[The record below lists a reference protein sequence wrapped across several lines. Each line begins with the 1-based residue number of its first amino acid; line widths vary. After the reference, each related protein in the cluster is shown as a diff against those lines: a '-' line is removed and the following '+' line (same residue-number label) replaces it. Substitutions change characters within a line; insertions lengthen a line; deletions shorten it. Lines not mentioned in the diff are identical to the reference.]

1 MLIFLFVFFMQTFL
15 WLQENYDYDIHTNID
30 SSGNNFLHRI
40 AKSSNA
46 ARFIEQLIFHMND
59 ESRIDVLA
67 FTRGGF
73 RKHITNALNSDG
85 HIWIEILVNKGNV
98 RALDLALSPHHK
110 FSWDMCLYC
119 SDIIGPL
126 NNFSRQQK
134 NHTATLIINSFHARC
149 EMSQLYSSICH
160 SSSDEKENELFQC
173 DGLSVL
179 CGTRPNLYAEQFI
192 RFYHDW
198 KNIANLNHSVF
209 TTVVKRGYSRIFELF
224 YSVNDAWFWNE
235 EDRIWLNEENDQFIQ
250 PEISSDVDSET
261 ILIDLTTICIIGESQ
276 SWFKHELFEK
286 QMYFRNV
293 M

>member
-1 MLIFLFVFFMQTFL
+1 M
-15 WLQENYDYDIHTNID
+15 WLQEDYNYNIHTTID
-30 SSGNNFLHRI
+30 PSGNNFLHRI

-46 ARFIEQLIFHMND
+46 ARFMEKFTSNLNE
-59 ESRIDVLA
+59 ESKIDV
-67 FTRGGF
+67 FEFGVGGF
-73 RKHITNALNSDG
+73 RKHITNAVNSDG
-85 HIWIEILVNKGNV
+85 HIWIEVLVNEGNV

-110 FSWDMCLYC
+110 FSWDMCLYR
-119 SDIIGPL
+119 SDINEPL
-126 NNFSRQQK
+126 LHFSRQQENQMAK
-134 NHTATLIINSFHARC
+134 LIIDSFHVRC
-149 EMSQLYSSICH
+149 KMSQLYSSICH

-179 CGTRPNLYAEQFI
+179 CGTRPNLYAYQFI
-192 RFYHDW
+192 RCYHDW